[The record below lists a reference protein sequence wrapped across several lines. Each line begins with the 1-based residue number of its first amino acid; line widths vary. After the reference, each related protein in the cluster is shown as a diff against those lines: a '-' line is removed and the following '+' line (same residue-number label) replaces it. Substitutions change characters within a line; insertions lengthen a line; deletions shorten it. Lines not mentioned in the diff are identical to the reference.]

1 MGKKGTAFRFTSFKY
16 NIYCG
21 IIRIDCGSIFV
32 VFWGNPSVQ
41 IYIIEETNLKSI
53 IFVTGTENRHTH
65 EITPLSKHKALN
77 PQKLATRNLND
88 SKVIQF
94 GNYFFKSWIQI
105 YFMNMFTFVC
115 VKVALGSENWLLL
128 FVNSLQ
134 KTFDS
139 QICH

>member
-1 MGKKGTAFRFTSFKY
+1 M
-16 NIYCG
+16 
-21 IIRIDCGSIFV
+21 FV

-88 SKVIQF
+88 FKVIQF
-94 GNYFFKSWIQI
+94 GNYFFLIMNSNIFYEYVYLSMRKSSFGLRKLI
-105 YFMNMFTFVC
+105 TF
-115 VKVALGSENWLLL
+115 
-128 FVNSLQ
+128 
-134 KTFDS
+134 
-139 QICH
+139 ICK

>member
-1 MGKKGTAFRFTSFKY
+1 M
-16 NIYCG
+16 
-21 IIRIDCGSIFV
+21 

-88 SKVIQF
+88 SKVI
-94 GNYFFKSWIQI
+94 NSAIIFFNQIQI
-105 YFMNMFTFVC
+105 YFMNMFTFLC
-115 VKVALGSENWLLL
+115 VKVALGSEN
-128 FVNSLQ
+128 
-134 KTFDS
+134 
-139 QICH
+139 